1 MPHEE
6 QRTQPHA
13 LTLTGRQALSVSG
26 VTDVSTFDESAI
38 AMETSQGTLTVRGE
52 NLHVE
57 KLSLD
62 QGELT
67 LTGEVQALEYDDDG
81 PQRGGLFGHVFD
93 KLPFIAFAAQHVL
106 GAFGRLNGNCHGVL
120 SPCGFYWVLFY
131 SMWEEKARERK
142 TGKVFFP
149 CLSPSWKQK

>member
-67 LTGEVQALEYDDDG
+67 LTGEVQPLEYDDDG
-81 PQRGGLFGHVFD
+81 PQRGGLFGR
-93 KLPFIAFAAQHVL
+93 L
-106 GAFGRLNGNCHGVL
+106 FG
-120 SPCGFYWVLFY
+120 
-131 SMWEEKARERK
+131 
-142 TGKVFFP
+142 
-149 CLSPSWKQK
+149 

>member
-13 LTLTGRQALSVSG
+13 LTRTGRQALSVSG

-81 PQRGGLFGHVFD
+81 PQRGGLFGR
-93 KLPFIAFAAQHVL
+93 L
-106 GAFGRLNGNCHGVL
+106 FG
-120 SPCGFYWVLFY
+120 
-131 SMWEEKARERK
+131 
-142 TGKVFFP
+142 
-149 CLSPSWKQK
+149 